1 MHHDAKKCRTAWV
14 PVYFAATIGLP
25 FSSRFQPAA
34 AILERH
40 STPAAICTGHRMRF
54 TMLPAKTKLPRSWL
68 PKRTLT
74 KKQAIRHLIHAAV
87 RMIAAGSPFAI
98 HLLTHSAD
106 KLLIDLAKK
115 AWAEAGLQWGAFVK
129 PEYKN
134 AIIDAIRETYNSRS
148 TPIRTTIRRCMSPK
162 LPPE

>member
-1 MHHDAKKCRTAWV
+1 MSQRMGASIFRRYYRLTV
-14 PVYFAATIGLP
+14 FVSL
-25 FSSRFQPAA
+25 QPAA

-40 STPAAICTGHRMRF
+40 SHACGDLHRAQDA
-54 TMLPAKTKLPRSWL
+54 LHDVAVVLQLAKAKTKLPRSWL

-87 RMIAAGSPFAI
+87 RMIAAGEDPFAI

-115 AWAEAGLQWGAFVK
+115 AWAEAGLQWGA
-129 PEYKN
+129 
-134 AIIDAIRETYNSRS
+134 
-148 TPIRTTIRRCMSPK
+148 
-162 LPPE
+162 L